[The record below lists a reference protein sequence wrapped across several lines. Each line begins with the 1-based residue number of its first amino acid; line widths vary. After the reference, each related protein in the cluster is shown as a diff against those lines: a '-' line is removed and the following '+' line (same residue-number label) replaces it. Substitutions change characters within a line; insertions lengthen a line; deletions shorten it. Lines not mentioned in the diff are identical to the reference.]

1 MEVVH
6 RAAGVPDAPVGVGG
20 MARPPLAMHAHERCW
35 RARQGN
41 RRPRRKARS
50 ELEQWVG
57 QEGRT
62 EEQERSTWKLGWWP
76 WRAAR
81 AAERERELRAERE
94 QGRAR
99 SRVRTCPLLKPGTAG
114 RAAWAARGRTWARQR
129 HNRARTNTIEEEITV

>member
-94 QGRAR
+94 SKGERGAVCALAPSLSQAQQ
-99 SRVRTCPLLKPGTAG
+99 AG
-114 RAAWAARGRTWARQR
+114 RHGQRAGARGHDRGTTGRERTRLKR
-129 HNRARTNTIEEEITV
+129 K